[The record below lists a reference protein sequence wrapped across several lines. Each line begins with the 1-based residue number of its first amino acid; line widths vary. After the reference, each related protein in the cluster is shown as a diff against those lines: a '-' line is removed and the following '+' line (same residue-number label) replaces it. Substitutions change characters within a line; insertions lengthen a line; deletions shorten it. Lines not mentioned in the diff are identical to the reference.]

1 MIAPVVELMARP
13 VGRPVAA
20 QVRVA
25 PDWVSVADG
34 VRVVMAEPDTLDLAP
49 GLVTETVLV
58 MVQAK
63 LVVPEFCGVALSVTV
78 TVTDEV
84 PGVDGVPVM
93 APVPLLM
100 ARPAGR
106 PLAA

>member
-58 MVQAK
+58 MVQANAVELAK
-63 LVVPEFCGVALSVTV
+63 LAPSVAVIVT
-78 TVTDEV
+78 E
-84 PGVDGVPVM
+84 
-93 APVPLLM
+93 
-100 ARPAGR
+100 
-106 PLAA
+106 